1 MFENVLVTFAML
13 ELLKTNIHWLK
24 LIIFIAML
32 WAELDRIN
40 GGDNNL
46 CCEIKDTFTEVV
58 LDDLMAIG

>member
-13 ELLKTNIHWLK
+13 ELLKTNWLK
-24 LIIFIAML
+24 PIVFIAML

-40 GGDNNL
+40 VGDNNQ

-58 LDDLMAIG
+58 FDDLMAIG